1 MHQLKI
7 EQSKTIL
14 DMFGPFHFHEKAIF
28 VNKNDTL

>member
-1 MHQLKI
+1 MHQFKT